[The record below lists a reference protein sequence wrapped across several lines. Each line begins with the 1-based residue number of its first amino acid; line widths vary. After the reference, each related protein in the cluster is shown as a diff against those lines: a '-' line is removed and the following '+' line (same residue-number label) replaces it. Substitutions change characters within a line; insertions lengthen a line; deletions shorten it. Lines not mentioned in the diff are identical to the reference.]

1 MASDFLNNLAQQRAE
16 IADREYGPDA
26 YGGTKWLKQ
35 QNIKALRN
43 DESASRTSRVSSLVK
58 TKSPLESVIWANSPM
73 GRIQSDL
80 NAKIERDGIPSAL
93 LTSNYDTNA
102 WSNVERVRTELAPA
116 AESTLNALKRR
127 ANTTRSDYDN
137 LAYNIMSSKFQSGL
151 KTYRDTLADGINK
164 ANKYSEQVDTLEK
177 RNQEIINEIGGGSL
191 SGSWQRRENT
201 LNGNWSGKDRDE
213 ISALQ
218 EEYAK
223 NKAEIDRLTP
233 EIERQLSYY
242 YSYIPLAAD
251 YEKYSQPEDIEAPN
265 YLDYV
270 NSWEA
275 VGDVFTGPDA
285 EEEER
290 RKYAYINNIDG
301 FADQVK
307 AYQDVQ
313 QIRTGGAGKYNEP
326 YAKYDY
332 LTDYE
337 RGIYNYLYATQGTEA
352 ADAYL
357 SSLDASLNMRQGQGI
372 YENASGFE
380 KAMMWAPAGVDQF
393 VSGIKQIF
401 SSEPL
406 EASPVQYASS
416 MVKED
421 AEEASPILG
430 ALYDVGT
437 TVANMAPSILVSA
450 VLGPAGGTIGGLGTM
465 AASAGGNAYG
475 EALQRGYTQEQ
486 ARAYGVLT
494 AAAEAGL
501 QYVLGGVRSLGGIS
515 SQRLASKIASI
526 DNAFARIALNTGANM
541 AFEGLEEG
549 LQEVLEPAFATLL
562 TGEKYEVNFG
572 DVAYSFLLGALSAGI
587 LEGVHDPR
595 VNTNTGFDPDMDG
608 YRATDGTDYFEGY
621 DTIEDIEARYRE
633 LARQNHPDVGGNT
646 EVMADI
652 NRQHDMKSAYYEGRE
667 SVRETAVAENTV
679 TENVEPQ
686 NVFYQNEP
694 AAANSNRGETVQVVQ
709 RLRENI
715 PNLRNISPV
724 SSVTTSALGSIE
736 GRTMADKARRL
747 FESIKGVVSRKDIG
761 DIEISNRSVKDDL
774 SHGVGAAKAAVIP
787 AIPDVLRNGQQIDFQ
802 QNWKGRPYDGYIF
815 AAPVT
820 MDGKTIY
827 VAAVVKQ
834 TSKNRFY
841 LHEVV
846 DSEGNIIKIDNGER
860 TNPTSL
866 AANGDAGA
874 QAPLSNNTIP
884 QENAAVNTEGE
895 AASMGKRNTEAS
907 HPADAFAPAL
917 TPENDT
923 ANADSMITSV
933 GNNIPQENTAVN
945 TEASILTTIEE
956 RTDINGGDSL
966 SNRGQGRVLSEG
978 AGEQAGR
985 MVQSTG
991 RAAQA
996 LEQSRTAGDR
1006 QRRVSALRQERI
1018 SSRELGIP
1026 EGTDAKVVQVA
1037 PESTWDDAMRSTAE
1051 RVYENTGI
1059 TPTYVIGGMQVS
1071 TPDGNRIVRGA
1082 HTGDMI
1088 YIQADNLRVNI
1099 DQIADHEMF
1108 HDAANKTPGL
1118 IWEIEERIRERYGE
1132 EEFEKVA
1139 RVYREK
1145 LQGVISI
1152 PEDASGEEIAEAT
1165 RAMLEEIYADAYAG
1179 INAFG
1184 AHAERFRDAVDETMR
1199 ERDVFA
1205 ESQTAAATER
1215 TTGPPE
1221 PQAEDS
1227 VNLTDSGT
1235 RYSLNEHFETA
1246 YDNWANNYPDAAV
1259 SLYVGDTSEALQS
1272 IGVPVSRITWDTR
1285 KIQKIKR
1292 DHPAMTDAVIK
1303 QVPDIIENPI
1313 LIMQSKSSD
1322 SRLTMFGTIT
1332 DENGAPVLAVL
1343 ELHPKNR
1350 EGIELNDLKIA
1361 SAYGKDRAQSLI
1373 SSSEILYIDPNKN
1386 RTDRWLRDNRLQLPF
1401 SSTIYGPIHSIPQNG
1416 EEGNTE
1422 LAVTAQEAIEGYE
1435 KATGRSLGEPPTR
1448 FSVEDEPGLTLPTV
1462 EDAAPKI
1469 DKFTRKLL
1477 ERTGYSTID
1486 EYTAAV
1492 EAKAARE
1499 REEMLKGVS
1508 RDKFIGTP
1516 ALQKLGIKIE
1526 NSVGNYRNLERLI
1539 ADDKAAKEVR
1549 KATRQAERRLHAT
1562 AAEKSYA
1569 AGIAAGIYPITSIP
1583 PEMDAANVEEL
1594 ADYYWAERAASSDLI
1609 RQRRAEI
1616 NRGLSEQME
1625 DLFRDSDKYKAPPM
1639 AVMNYRTPERL
1650 MRSIFKEQGD
1660 KINAAIFDPVNA
1672 NEAERIRFVNRMYDE
1687 VRTFKGKDG
1696 KESRLTKNERALV
1709 QQVIEGRGTEGI
1721 VNEMETAKS
1730 IKAAAENIKNG
1741 GDPVDAARE
1750 FSLDQGQTR
1759 MARRYALWLE
1769 TQEAMRSG
1777 DVDTVK
1783 VENAVKK
1790 YSELFDEFYAAINDF
1805 LVAHGYE
1812 PIGFIRGYAPHL
1824 QPETNQ
1830 NLLMRALGTMGIN
1843 TNVTTL
1849 PSSIAGLTTYFKPNK
1864 RWNPYFLTRHTDVTQ
1879 YDIASA
1885 FQSYVDYMSDVL
1897 YHTDDIMRVRNAAN
1911 YFRRTYA
1918 PEEVRET
1925 LSWAE
1930 GLRYGT
1936 TEEKDAFLREQGA
1949 IKQGTVL
1956 SPSDVDRAMDKY
1968 IEEQYGHI
1976 ENSTKFSNLTMWL
1989 DNYANILAGKQ
2000 SMADRGTEYSH
2011 GRRFLNL
2018 ANRLGGMF
2026 RRAQVAGNLSSALN
2040 QSAQLPQIF
2049 AELGVRGSAQAIW
2062 DIATGKVRRASWAG
2076 ESDFLTGKKGVDFL
2090 VSTPG
2095 DMIVTGL
2102 FKPLE
2107 IMDGFVSTM
2116 AVRGEYI
2123 KQIRAGKSPKEAM
2136 RIADEF
2142 GRSVMGSRTKGSV
2155 PLIFESKGAFNKFL
2169 TAFQLEVLNGW
2180 DHIVS
2185 DLPRD
2190 FRQIQAEHGKFKAA
2204 RSLTGV
2210 VLKTLIAAFLLNR
2223 ATEELYGGTPAPM
2236 DILGLSAN
2244 FIASGEGLSTNDWL
2258 LTMLDNAWE
2267 KATGER
2273 IFNTDPDAGNE
2284 EFDLG
2289 AAWEDL
2295 SYNILNDVPLIRNF
2309 AGIMGLGDE
2318 TLPFPDFLGAIQE
2331 IVNAWKNSGPISQEM
2346 LTAFSGLASEFLP
2359 GGRQADKFIQGLET
2373 MLRGGRYYGYDEN
2386 ERLQYPVDDD
2396 IADWFKALLF
2406 GNSAL
2411 SETDEFYAS
2420 GESGLSANQTRLYNE
2435 LVDAGADPDEIYQAI
2450 QDWREVS
2457 RDDSLSSVEQGQLE
2471 RAIITALD
2479 IPDSQKLTMF
2489 KGLYPTATTRAK
2501 NFQTLMDAG
2510 MTWEQVIDAYDEWS
2524 VLNADENMDAGQKA
2538 TEFARWSDENYPDY
2552 KDDLQETLAF
2562 WRQIRADAGSYDSFT
2577 ESGLDSDTAYE
2588 LSEILSGL
2596 QPENGADE
2604 VSDMQKLQAVFSAGL
2619 SDSDTRTAAGTIM
2632 GDELVTDEGNP
2643 TQYALFLDALDS
2655 GYSTDD
2661 WMELK
2666 DAGLM
2671 TESSYSKVKISGEYG
2686 VTASQYIEYRN
2697 AIEAA
2702 NQANPDPDRSKNS
2715 IDQAET
2721 ETGLRNMSGL
2731 TDRQRAVLWQLQNKQ
2746 WKGSKN
2752 PFDRA
2757 VGNYVYNWLHDE
2769 DALEL
2774 SLPTP

>member
-1 MASDFLNNLAQQRAE
+1 
-16 IADREYGPDA
+16 
-26 YGGTKWLKQ
+26 
-35 QNIKALRN
+35 
-43 DESASRTSRVSSLVK
+43 
-58 TKSPLESVIWANSPM
+58 
-73 GRIQSDL
+73 
-80 NAKIERDGIPSAL
+80 
-93 LTSNYDTNA
+93 
-102 WSNVERVRTELAPA
+102 
-116 AESTLNALKRR
+116 
-127 ANTTRSDYDN
+127 
-137 LAYNIMSSKFQSGL
+137 
-151 KTYRDTLADGINK
+151 
-164 ANKYSEQVDTLEK
+164 
-177 RNQEIINEIGGGSL
+177 
-191 SGSWQRRENT
+191 
-201 LNGNWSGKDRDE
+201 
-213 ISALQ
+213 
-218 EEYAK
+218 
-223 NKAEIDRLTP
+223 
-233 EIERQLSYY
+233 
-242 YSYIPLAAD
+242 
-251 YEKYSQPEDIEAPN
+251 
-265 YLDYV
+265 
-270 NSWEA
+270 
-275 VGDVFTGPDA
+275 
-285 EEEER
+285 
-290 RKYAYINNIDG
+290 
-301 FADQVK
+301 
-307 AYQDVQ
+307 
-313 QIRTGGAGKYNEP
+313 
-326 YAKYDY
+326 
-332 LTDYE
+332 
-337 RGIYNYLYATQGTEA
+337 
-352 ADAYL
+352 
-357 SSLDASLNMRQGQGI
+357 
-372 YENASGFE
+372 
-380 KAMMWAPAGVDQF
+380 
-393 VSGIKQIF
+393 
-401 SSEPL
+401 
-406 EASPVQYASS
+406 
-416 MVKED
+416 
-421 AEEASPILG
+421 
-430 ALYDVGT
+430 
-437 TVANMAPSILVSA
+437 
-450 VLGPAGGTIGGLGTM
+450 
-465 AASAGGNAYG
+465 
-475 EALQRGYTQEQ
+475 
-486 ARAYGVLT
+486 
-494 AAAEAGL
+494 
-501 QYVLGGVRSLGGIS
+501 
-515 SQRLASKIASI
+515 
-526 DNAFARIALNTGANM
+526 
-541 AFEGLEEG
+541 
-549 LQEVLEPAFATLL
+549 
-562 TGEKYEVNFG
+562 
-572 DVAYSFLLGALSAGI
+572 
-587 LEGVHDPR
+587 
-595 VNTNTGFDPDMDG
+595 
-608 YRATDGTDYFEGY
+608 
-621 DTIEDIEARYRE
+621 
-633 LARQNHPDVGGNT
+633 
-646 EVMADI
+646 
-652 NRQHDMKSAYYEGRE
+652 
-667 SVRETAVAENTV
+667 
-679 TENVEPQ
+679 
-686 NVFYQNEP
+686 
-694 AAANSNRGETVQVVQ
+694 
-709 RLRENI
+709 
-715 PNLRNISPV
+715 
-724 SSVTTSALGSIE
+724 
-736 GRTMADKARRL
+736 
-747 FESIKGVVSRKDIG
+747 
-761 DIEISNRSVKDDL
+761 
-774 SHGVGAAKAAVIP
+774 
-787 AIPDVLRNGQQIDFQ
+787 
-802 QNWKGRPYDGYIF
+802 
-815 AAPVT
+815 
-820 MDGKTIY
+820 
-827 VAAVVKQ
+827 
-834 TSKNRFY
+834 
-841 LHEVV
+841 
-846 DSEGNIIKIDNGER
+846 
-860 TNPTSL
+860 
-866 AANGDAGA
+866 
-874 QAPLSNNTIP
+874 
-884 QENAAVNTEGE
+884 
-895 AASMGKRNTEAS
+895 
-907 HPADAFAPAL
+907 
-917 TPENDT
+917 
-923 ANADSMITSV
+923 MI
-933 GNNIPQENTAVN
+933 
-945 TEASILTTIEE
+945 
-956 RTDINGGDSL
+956 
-966 SNRGQGRVLSEG
+966 
-978 AGEQAGR
+978 
-985 MVQSTG
+985 
-991 RAAQA
+991 
-996 LEQSRTAGDR
+996 
-1006 QRRVSALRQERI
+1006 
-1018 SSRELGIP
+1018 
-1026 EGTDAKVVQVA
+1026 QVA

-1071 TPDGNRIVRGA
+1071 TPEGSRIVRGA

-1145 LQGVISI
+1145 LQGVINI

-1184 AHAERFRDAVDETMR
+1184 AHAERFHDVVDEVIR
-1199 ERDVFA
+1199 ERGVFA

-1221 PQAEDS
+1221 RYSIDPTFAQEIDEWDADGRPNEGIFVLGSTGDVLQGLGAMEQDIYLRRDKVNTILQQHPEMTLDEIKHIPEILDDPILVLKSRNVGREGRANTRLVIFGNLRAQNGLPVLSVLDLRPVENGLSISDMQKVTSSYTKDNDPVRYIQNSDILYADKKRTIPLLKSIGFQMPIELQQSGSIGSISYFKRSVNVRGVPFDEVVETGSARYSAED
-1227 VNLTDSGT
+1227 LEPTGT
-1235 RYSLNEHFETA
+1235 EDVE
-1246 YDNWANNYPDAAV
+1246 
-1259 SLYVGDTSEALQS
+1259 Q
-1272 IGVPVSRITWDTR
+1272 
-1285 KIQKIKR
+1285 
-1292 DHPAMTDAVIK
+1292 
-1303 QVPDIIENPI
+1303 
-1313 LIMQSKSSD
+1313 
-1322 SRLTMFGTIT
+1322 
-1332 DENGAPVLAVL
+1332 
-1343 ELHPKNR
+1343 
-1350 EGIELNDLKIA
+1350 
-1361 SAYGKDRAQSLI
+1361 
-1373 SSSEILYIDPNKN
+1373 NKN
-1386 RTDRWLRDNRLQLPF
+1386 RTDTRLQSLGLQLPSDTTGY
-1401 SSTIYGPIHSIPQNG
+1401 SSTNSISQNS
-1416 EEGNTE
+1416 EESNTE
-1422 LAVTAQEAIEGYE
+1422 PAVTAQEAIEDYE

-1448 FSVEDEPGLTLPTV
+1448 FSVEDEPGLTLPDV
-1462 EDAAPKI
+1462 EETNPRMDE
-1469 DKFTRKLL
+1469 FTRKLL
-1477 ERTGYSTID
+1477 ETTGYSTID

-1492 EAKAARE
+1492 EAKAAQE
-1499 REEMLKGVS
+1499 REEMTRNVS
-1508 RDKFIGTP
+1508 RDEFIGTP
-1516 ALQKLGIKIE
+1516 ALQKLGVKIE
-1526 NSVGNYRNLERLI
+1526 NSVGNYHNLEQLI

-1549 KATRQAERRLHAT
+1549 KVSRQAERRLHAT

-1583 PEMDAANVEEL
+1583 PDMDAANVEEL
-1594 ADYYWAERAASSDLI
+1594 VDYYWAEGAASSDLI

-1616 NRGLSEQME
+1616 NRGLSRQME
-1625 DLFRDSDKYKAPPM
+1625 ELFKDSDKYKAPPM
-1639 AVMNYRTPERL
+1639 AIMNYRTPERL

-1696 KESRLTKNERALV
+1696 KASRLTKRERALV

-1721 VNEMETAKS
+1721 VNEMATAQS

-1741 GDPVDAARE
+1741 GDPMDAARE

-1769 TQEAMRSG
+1769 TQETMRSG

-1849 PSSIAGLTTYFKPNK
+1849 PSSIAGITTYFKPNK

-1897 YHTDDIMRVRNAAN
+1897 YHTDDIMRVRSAAN

-1936 TEEKDAFLREQGA
+1936 TEEKAAFLREQDV
-1949 IKQGTVL
+1949 IKPGTVL
-1956 SPSDVDRAMDKY
+1956 SPSDVDQAMDKY

-2011 GRRFLNL
+2011 GRRFLNF
-2018 ANRLGGMF
+2018 ANKLGGMF

-2049 AELGVRGSAQAIW
+2049 AELGVRDSVQAVW

-2095 DMIVTGL
+2095 DMLVTGL

-2107 IMDGFVSTM
+2107 IVDGFVSTL

-2155 PLIFESKGAFNKFL
+2155 PLIFESKGAVNKFL
-2169 TAFQLEVLNGW
+2169 TAFQLEALNGW
-2180 DHIVS
+2180 DHIIS

-2435 LVDAGADPDEIYQAI
+2435 LVDAGADPDEIYRAI
-2450 QDWREVS
+2450 QDWRAVS
-2457 RDDSLSSVEQGQLE
+2457 NDDSLTSVEQGQLE

-2510 MTWEQVIDAYDEWS
+2510 MTWEQVMEAYDEWS
-2524 VLNADENMDAGQKA
+2524 VLNADGEMDAGKKA
-2538 TEFARWSDENYPDY
+2538 TEFARWSDENYPDF
-2552 KDDLQETLAF
+2552 KSDLQETLAF

-2577 ESGLDSDTAYE
+2577 ESGLDSDTSYE
-2588 LSEILSGL
+2588 LSEILSKL

-2604 VSDMQKLQAVFSAGL
+2604 VSQAQKLQAIFNAGL
-2619 SDSDTRTAAGTIM
+2619 SDDDMRTAAGTIM

-2661 WMELK
+2661 WLELK

-2671 TESSYSKVKISGEYG
+2671 TESGYSKVKISGEYG
-2686 VTASQYIEYRN
+2686 VTAEQYIE
-2697 AIEAA
+2697 AKQKIKEADA
-2702 NQANPDPDRSKNS
+2702 NNSDTKKSNGS

-2721 ETGLRNMSGL
+2721 EAGLRNISGL
-2731 TDRQRAVLWQLQNKQ
+2731 TDRQRAVLWQLQDKR
-2746 WKGSKN
+2746 WKGDKN